1 MIKILFILLNLFL
14 LNVIFFSGNSYAFKV
29 NEVKSE
35 KGIKAYLLED
45 NSNQIISLSFQFSL
59 GAIHDPKEKLGLS
72 RMVARLLD
80 EGAGSFNSFEFQS
93 ELANYGIRLSFNNSR
108 DTFSGSL
115 TTVSAN
121 LDKAMNLL
129 SLALISPRF
138 DKEPLE
144 RVRRQIKASIT
155 REEDR
160 PSSYAQKKLYSLIY
174 PNHPYGNSLNG
185 SVDTIDK
192 ISRRDLKLYIK
203 KRFSRNNLIVGAAG
217 NINEKTLK
225 IYLDRVFGRLPTN
238 SDLNTKLI
246 DVVPKSF
253 GTLVVE
259 KNFPQSVIIASSP
272 GISRNNVEWYSAL
285 LANHILGG
293 GSFTSRLMTE
303 IREKRGLAYSV
314 GSSLVSYKF
323 SNMIY
328 TSLGT
333 RNEAVGESVEV
344 LKGEWRKFQLRGIN
358 AQELQLAKDYITG
371 SWPLSF
377 TSSQGIASLLVV
389 IQYYKLGLNYIS
401 ERDRI
406 IDSVSIE
413 QVNSIA
419 RRLFNVNNLSFLI
432 VGMPKGLASV
442 DE

>member
-1 MIKILFILLNLFL
+1 MIKIIFILFNLFL
-14 LNVIFFSGNSYAFKV
+14 LNVIPYSGNSYAFKV

-35 KGIKAYLLED
+35 KGITAYLLED

-129 SLALISPRF
+129 SLALLSPRF

-217 NINEKTLK
+217 NINENTLK

-238 SDLNTKLI
+238 SDLNTKLL

-293 GSFTSRLMTE
+293 GSFTSRLMNE

-344 LKGEWRKFQLRGIN
+344 LKDEWRKFQLRGIN
-358 AQELQLAKDYITG
+358 AQELQHAKDYITG

-413 QVNSIA
+413 QVNRIA

>member
-246 DVVPKSF
+246 DVVPKPF

-323 SNMIY
+323 SNMSY

-442 DE
+442 D

>member
-1 MIKILFILLNLFL
+1 MIKIIFILFNLFL
-14 LNVIFFSGNSYAFKV
+14 LNVIPYSGNSYAFKV

-35 KGIKAYLLED
+35 KGITAYLLED

-129 SLALISPRF
+129 SLALLSPRF

-217 NINEKTLK
+217 NINENTLK

-238 SDLNTKLI
+238 SDLNTKLL

-293 GSFTSRLMTE
+293 GSFTSRLMNE

-344 LKGEWRKFQLRGIN
+344 LKDEWRKFQLRGIN
-358 AQELQLAKDYITG
+358 AQELQLAKDYIIG

-413 QVNSIA
+413 QVNRIA

>member
-246 DVVPKSF
+246 DVVPKPF

>member
-1 MIKILFILLNLFL
+1 
-14 LNVIFFSGNSYAFKV
+14 
-29 NEVKSE
+29 
-35 KGIKAYLLED
+35 
-45 NSNQIISLSFQFSL
+45 
-59 GAIHDPKEKLGLS
+59 
-72 RMVARLLD
+72 
-80 EGAGSFNSFEFQS
+80 

-129 SLALISPRF
+129 SLALLSPRF

-217 NINEKTLK
+217 NINENTLK

-238 SDLNTKLI
+238 SDLNTKLL

-293 GSFTSRLMTE
+293 GSFTSRLMNE

-314 GSSLVSYKF
+314 RSSLVSY
-323 SNMIY
+323 
-328 TSLGT
+328 
-333 RNEAVGESVEV
+333 
-344 LKGEWRKFQLRGIN
+344 
-358 AQELQLAKDYITG
+358 
-371 SWPLSF
+371 
-377 TSSQGIASLLVV
+377 
-389 IQYYKLGLNYIS
+389 
-401 ERDRI
+401 
-406 IDSVSIE
+406 
-413 QVNSIA
+413 
-419 RRLFNVNNLSFLI
+419 
-432 VGMPKGLASV
+432 
-442 DE
+442 